1 MNNGVAAARSALT
14 KKLACPLLLT
24 SRENIL
30 INASS
35 SFLEIRWVFL
45 ATAILLSV
53 YCEFRVRNVFELRG
67 GLTSVVDLGYVLA
80 GLRSMTLW

>member
-45 ATAILLSV
+45 ATILSV